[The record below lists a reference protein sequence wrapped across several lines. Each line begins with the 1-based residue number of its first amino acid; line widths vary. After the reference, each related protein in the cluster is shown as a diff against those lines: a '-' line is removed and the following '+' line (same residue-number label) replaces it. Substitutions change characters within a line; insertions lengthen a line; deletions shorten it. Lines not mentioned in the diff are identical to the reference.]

1 MPLHSIGHAALTAS
15 PEAVA
20 ASAEHAILPAFGNPE
35 TLAATTLPNAPL
47 LRWILLLTGCAL
59 ASFLLQRLHMPAG
72 ALIGPMAVSIIFG
85 VMVGGLKLPRV
96 LFKSG
101 QGVIGL
107 LIAQAMTLSVLS
119 TIADSW
125 PAMVLATLITL
136 ALSTVV
142 GILLVR
148 YGGLPGTTA
157 AWGTTPGAAAA
168 MVAMSEQADAD
179 PRIVATMQYV
189 RVICVVLA
197 GALVSHFLGVSGVS
211 HGPSQGMSWDLQG
224 LMAFLVSIALI
235 IVGIT
240 LCDRLLPAGALLG
253 PMVLGT
259 VVQVSGVIEIEL
271 PLPLL
276 EAAYACIGIYV
287 GLRFDR
293 QTVKN
298 VMHAFKW
305 MLLASLMLIAFCALS
320 ALMLLPLMHTD
331 FLTLYL
337 ATSPGGLDSMTIIA
351 LDTHADVA
359 TVAALQALRLFTV
372 VLVGPSMARFIARFA
387 REDSESTA

>member
-1 MPLHSIGHAALTAS
+1 MLADR
-15 PEAVA
+15 
-20 ASAEHAILPAFGNPE
+20 LPASSLF
-35 TLAATTLPNAPL
+35 
-47 LRWILLLTGCAL
+47 RWTLLLSACGL
-59 ASFLLQRLHMPAG
+59 ASLLLQLVHMPAG
-72 ALIGPMAVSIIFG
+72 ALIGPMAVSVVFG
-85 VMVGGLKLPRV
+85 VTVGGLKLPRV

-107 LIAQAMTLSVLS
+107 LIAQAMTLTVLS
-119 TIADSW
+119 TIAESW
-125 PAMVLATLITL
+125 PAMVLATVVTL
-136 ALSTVV
+136 VLSTVV

-168 MVAMSEQADAD
+168 MVAMSEQANAD

-189 RVICVVLA
+189 RVLCVIMA
-197 GALVSHFLGVSGVS
+197 GALVSHFLGVSGQS
-211 HGPSQGMSWDLQG
+211 HGPSHTMTWDLHG
-224 LMAFLVSIALI
+224 LLSLAVSIALI
-235 IVGIT
+235 AVGIVV
-240 LCDRLLPAGALLG
+240 CDRLLPAGALLG
-253 PMVLGT
+253 PMLLGT
-259 VVQVSGVIEIEL
+259 VVQVSGVIDIEL

-293 QTVKN
+293 QTVRS

-305 MLLASLMLIAFCALS
+305 MLLASIMLIAFCALS
-320 ALMLLPLMHTD
+320 ALMLVPMMHSD

-359 TVAALQALRLFTV
+359 IVAALQALRLFTV
-372 VLVGPSMARFIARFA
+372 VLIGPSMARFIARFA
-387 REDSESTA
+387 REGSGQPH

>member
-1 MPLHSIGHAALTAS
+1 MLADR
-15 PEAVA
+15 
-20 ASAEHAILPAFGNPE
+20 LPASSPF
-35 TLAATTLPNAPL
+35 
-47 LRWILLLTGCAL
+47 RWMLLLSACAL
-59 ASFLLQRLHMPAG
+59 ASFLLQRVHMPAG
-72 ALIGPMAVSIIFG
+72 ALIGPMVVSVVFG
-85 VMVGGLKLPRV
+85 VMIGGLKLPRV

-107 LIAQAMTLSVLS
+107 LIAQAMTLTVLS
-119 TIADSW
+119 TIAESW
-125 PAMVLATLITL
+125 PAMMLATAVTL
-136 ALSTVV
+136 VLSTVV

-168 MVAMSEQADAD
+168 MVAMSEQANAD

-189 RVICVVLA
+189 RVICVIMA
-197 GALVSHFLGVSGVS
+197 GALVSHFLGVSETDHAPS
-211 HGPSQGMSWDLQG
+211 HGMTWDLHG
-224 LMAFLVSIALI
+224 LLALSVSIALI
-235 IVGIT
+235 AVGI
-240 LCDRLLPAGALLG
+240 LVCDRLLPAGALLG
-253 PMVLGT
+253 PMLLGT
-259 VVQVSGVIEIEL
+259 VVQVSGVIDIQL

-293 QTVKN
+293 QTIRN

-305 MLLASLMLIAFCALS
+305 MLLASIMLIAFCALS
-320 ALMLLPLMHTD
+320 ALMLVPMMHSD

-359 TVAALQALRLFTV
+359 IVAALQALRLFTV
-372 VLVGPSMARFIARFA
+372 VLIGPSMARFIARFA
-387 REDSESTA
+387 REPSAHPH